1 MLTAV
6 NHQVLILVATL
17 AESPA
22 LYLIE
27 FSLFPALQ
35 HSFISIGTVI

>member
-1 MLTAV
+1 MLTAA

-27 FSLFPALQ
+27 FALFPTVQ
-35 HSFISIGTVI
+35 HSFASIGTVI